1 MEAVNL
7 NIIPGK
13 AWPVCHAS
21 QFDIGRTI
29 RFNLFEGTAEVTLD
43 GTETITVNVKKP
55 DGNVVTAAV
64 TNTSSNYVEV
74 VTTEQMTACDGANL
88 AELKIEK
95 GADVIGTLNFI
106 LDVEVDPLK
115 NGIES
120 ESAIHNLEQ
129 QIADAVADQY
139 DADAVVFDSVPTAG
153 HGVGFA
159 VTSEGVLN
167 SLPDELD
174 DLDDVTTTSPA
185 VGEALVWDGTK
196 WTNGTVS
203 TVGSI
208 DDLNDVDT
216 TGKADNDNLRYDS
229 TAQEW
234 IAKPATVTLT
244 QAEYDQLKLD
254 GDLLTGVNYIIT
266 DAPQLEYTA
275 DDISYDGSTV
285 TARDMIVGVIQTITL
300 PVADWSG
307 NTITVSVTGVTA
319 TSNQEIFGLEA
330 SSPANIA
337 NNLALQVANLMDAG
351 QAAGTIT
358 LYADSVPSSDLNIR
372 VIVRY

>member
-1 MEAVNL
+1 MEAINL

-13 AWPVCHAS
+13 TWPVAHAS
-21 QFDIGRTI
+21 QFDVGRTF
-29 RFNLFEGTAEVTLD
+29 RANLFEGSSVYTLD
-43 GTETITVNVKKP
+43 GTETLSVIVKKP
-55 DGNVVTAAV
+55 DGNQVTAAV
-64 TNTSSNYVEV
+64 TNTSDSYVEV
-74 VTTEQMTACDGANL
+74 VTTEQMTACEGSNL
-88 AELKIEK
+88 AEIRIEK
-95 GADVIGTLNFI
+95 GDDVIGTLNFI
-106 LDVEVDPLK
+106 LECEKSPDT
-115 NGIES
+115 GIES
-120 ESAIHNLEQ
+120 DSAIHNLEQ
-129 QIADAVADQY
+129 QVTEIVSEQY
-139 DADAVVFDSVPTAG
+139 DSANVIFDNAPTPG
-153 HGVGFA
+153 HGVPYV
-159 VTSEGVLN
+159 VTSEGV
-167 SLPDELD
+167 PDEIT
-174 DLDDVTTTSPA
+174 DLTDVTITSP
-185 VGEALVWDGTK
+185 VSGEALVWDGSK
-196 WTNGTVS
+196 WVNGTVS

-337 NNLALQVANLMDAG
+337 NNLALQAANLMDAG